1 MDIFKIVAFSIVS
14 VIFITILKSVKKD
27 DFALVVTII
36 AALAMFGVLL
46 LKLEDITTMLT
57 NLINKSGINK
67 DYLTLLLKVT
77 GISYIIELVTNICK
91 DAGSNSLASKVEMLG
106 KISIVVL
113 TIPIL
118 TSVVSLVLE
127 IL

>member
-1 MDIFKIVAFSIVS
+1 MDIFKVVAFSIVA
-14 VIFITILKSVKKD
+14 VILITILKSVKKE
-27 DFALVVTII
+27 DFALTITII
-36 AALAMFGVLL
+36 ASLVLFAFVLA
-46 LKLEDITTMLT
+46 KLESITTLLT
-57 NLINKSGINK
+57 SLIEKSGINK

-77 GISYIIELVTNICK
+77 GISYVVELATNICK
-91 DAGSNSLASKVEMLG
+91 DAGNTSIASKVEMLG

-118 TSVVSLVLE
+118 TSVVSTVLQ

>member
-1 MDIFKIVAFSIVS
+1 MDVFKISAFSIVA
-14 VIFITILKSVKKD
+14 VLLITTLKSVKKE
-27 DFALVVTII
+27 DFALVATII
-36 AALAMFGVLL
+36 ASLILFAFVL
-46 LKLEDITTMLT
+46 LKLESITSLLT
-57 NLINKSGINK
+57 DLVEKSGINK

-77 GISYIIELVTNICK
+77 GISYIIELATNICK
-91 DAGSNSLASKVEMLG
+91 DAGNSAVASKVEMLG

-118 TSVVSLVLE
+118 TSVISTVLG

>member
-1 MDIFKIVAFSIVS
+1 MDIFKIVAFSIVA
-14 VIFITILKSVKKD
+14 VILITILKSVKKE
-27 DFALVVTII
+27 DFALAMTII
-36 AALAMFGVLL
+36 SSLILFTFVLA
-46 LKLEDITTMLT
+46 KLESITNLLT
-57 NLINKSGINK
+57 NLIEKSGINK

-77 GISYIIELVTNICK
+77 GISYVVELATNICK
-91 DAGSNSLASKVEMLG
+91 DAGNSSIASKVEMLG

-118 TSVVSLVLE
+118 TSVVTTVLE

>member
-1 MDIFKIVAFSIVS
+1 MDIFKIVAFSIVA
-14 VIFITILKSVKKD
+14 VILITILKSVKKE
-27 DFALVVTII
+27 DFALAMTII
-36 AALAMFGVLL
+36 SSLILFTFVLA
-46 LKLEDITTMLT
+46 KLESITNLLT
-57 NLINKSGINK
+57 NLIEKSGINK

-77 GISYIIELVTNICK
+77 GISYAVELATNICK
-91 DAGSNSLASKVEMLG
+91 DAGNSSIASKVEMLG

-118 TSVVSLVLE
+118 TSVVTTVLE

>member
-14 VIFITILKSVKKD
+14 VILITILKTVKKE
-27 DFALVVTII
+27 DFALILTII
-36 AALAMFGVLL
+36 ASLVLFGVLL
-46 LKLEDITTMLT
+46 LKLEDITDLLT
-57 NLINKSGINK
+57 NLIIKSGINK
-67 DYLTLLLKVT
+67 EYLTLLLKVT
-77 GISYIIELVTNICK
+77 GISYVIELATNICK
-91 DAGSNSLASKVEMLG
+91 DAGNSSIASKLEMLG

-118 TSVVSLVLE
+118 TSVVSTVLE

>member
-1 MDIFKIVAFSIVS
+1 MEIFKIVAFSIIAVML
-14 VIFITILKSVKKD
+14 IMTLKSAKRE

-36 AALAMFGVLL
+36 ASVILFTFVL
-46 LKLEDITTMLT
+46 LKLESITILLN
-57 NLINKSGINK
+57 NLIEKSGINK

-77 GISYIIELVTNICK
+77 GISYIIELTTNICK
-91 DAGSNSLASKVEMLG
+91 DAGNSSIASKVEMLG
-106 KISIVVL
+106 KISIVIL

-118 TSVVSLVLE
+118 TSVLSTVID

>member
-1 MDIFKIVAFSIVS
+1 MDIFKIVAFSIVA
-14 VIFITILKSVKKD
+14 VILITMLKSAKKD
-27 DFALVVTII
+27 DFALVITII
-36 AALAMFGVLL
+36 ASLMLFTYVL
-46 LKLEDITTMLT
+46 LKLESIIQLLT
-57 NLINKSGINK
+57 NLIDKSGINK
-67 DYLTLLLKVT
+67 DYLTILLKVT

-91 DAGSNSLASKVEMLG
+91 DAGNNAIAAKMEMTG

-118 TSVVSLVLE
+118 TSVIATVLE

>member
-1 MDIFKIVAFSIVS
+1 MDIFKIVAFSIVA
-14 VIFITILKSVKKD
+14 VILITILKSTKKE
-27 DFALVVTII
+27 DFALTLTVIASII
-36 AALAMFGVLL
+36 LFAFVL
-46 LKLEDITTMLT
+46 LKLESITSLLE

-67 DYLTLLLKVT
+67 DYLMLLLKDT
-77 GISYIIELVTNICK
+77 GISYIIELTTNICK
-91 DAGSNSLASKVEMLG
+91 DAGNSSLASKVEMFG

-118 TSVVSLVLE
+118 TSVINVVLD

>member
-1 MDIFKIVAFSIVS
+1 MDIFKIAAFSIVA
-14 VIFITILKSVKKD
+14 VLLVTTLKSVKKD
-27 DFALVVTII
+27 DFALVATII
-36 AALAMFGVLL
+36 ASLILFTFVL
-46 LKLEDITTMLT
+46 LKLESITALLT
-57 NLINKSGINK
+57 DLVEKSGINK

-77 GISYIIELVTNICK
+77 GISYIIELATNICK
-91 DAGSNSLASKVEMLG
+91 DAGNNAVASKVEMLG

-118 TSVVSLVLE
+118 TSVISTVLE

>member
-1 MDIFKIVAFSIVS
+1 MDIFKIALLSILAVLL
-14 VIFITILKSVKKD
+14 ITILKSVKKD
-27 DFALVVTII
+27 DFALVITII
-36 AALAMFGVLL
+36 AAIIMFGLVIV
-46 LKLEDITTMLT
+46 KLESITSLLE
-57 NLINKSGINK
+57 NLVEKSGINK

-77 GISYIIELVTNICK
+77 GISYVIELATNICK
-91 DAGSNSLASKVEMLG
+91 DAGNIAIASKVEMIG

-118 TSVVSLVLE
+118 TSVISAVLN

>member
-1 MDIFKIVAFSIVS
+1 MDIFKIVAFSIVT
-14 VIFITILKSVKKD
+14 VILITILKSVKKE
-27 DFALVVTII
+27 DFALTLTII
-36 AALAMFGVLL
+36 SSIILFAFVLA
-46 LKLEDITTMLT
+46 KLESITNLLT
-57 NLINKSGINK
+57 NLIEKSGINK

-77 GISYIIELVTNICK
+77 GISYVVELATNICK
-91 DAGSNSLASKVEMLG
+91 DAGNSSIASKVEMLG

-118 TSVVSLVLE
+118 TSVVTTVLE